1 MSPITTHDF
10 QSEQPLHP
18 AAQELLL
25 SFFAQGWPDPSKIH
39 HQSAKLRNLLGSARE
54 VVATNLGIK
63 SSELEIVGE
72 LGYAFELAL
81 AGLIAPRWRTDSQN
95 ALPAFSFAP
104 IDRQIVHAFARAH
117 QAHGGKVNQLRVSE
131 QGLVDYASE
140 VGCDVLSWQ
149 STNRETGVTQPNPK
163 GANYKSLF
171 ADMSAA
177 LPGTKL
183 PEKWDTAVWD
193 PRFFGG
199 PQGIAFI
206 GISQDSNWQK
216 PGPDIDKRRV
226 YGSFSKPLF
235 LASAVALENSVQNQK
250 TELQQLTHLNSFAR
264 RLLKQQLPNVMFA
277 GEDSTRDPRF
287 LAFCIPGSIAEEL
300 LRKVEILGF
309 LIDAGSACSS
319 GPLSPSHVL
328 TAMGFP
334 EQGNFRITFRS
345 NQKEEE
351 IAELVKGIAASA

>member
-1 MSPITTHDF
+1 M
-10 QSEQPLHP
+10 E
-18 AAQELLL
+18 
-25 SFFAQGWPDPSKIH
+25 
-39 HQSAKLRNLLGSARE
+39 SARE

-63 SSELEIVGE
+63 SGELEIVGE

-81 AGLIAPRWRTDSQN
+81 AGLLAPKWKTDSQEGS
-95 ALPAFSFAP
+95 AVFSFAP
-104 IDRQIVHAFARAH
+104 IDRQIVHAFTRAH
-117 QAHGGKVNQLRVSE
+117 QAHGGKVNQIRVGE

-140 VGCDVLSWQ
+140 EDCDVLSWQ
-149 STNRETGVTQPNPK
+149 STNRETGVTQADPNS
-163 GANYKSLF
+163 ANYQSLF

-206 GISQDSNWQK
+206 GISQNSKWQK
-216 PGPDIDKRRV
+216 PGADIDKRRV

-250 TELQQLTHLNSFAR
+250 SELEKLAHLNSLACQ
-264 RLLKQQLPNVMFA
+264 LLKQELPNVLIA

-287 LAFCIPGSIAEEL
+287 LAFCLPGSISEEV

-351 IAELVKGIAASA
+351 VAELVKGIAASA